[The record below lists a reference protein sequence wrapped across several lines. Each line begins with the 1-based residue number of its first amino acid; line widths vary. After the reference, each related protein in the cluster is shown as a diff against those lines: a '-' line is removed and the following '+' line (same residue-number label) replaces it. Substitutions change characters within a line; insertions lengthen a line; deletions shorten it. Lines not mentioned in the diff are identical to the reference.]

1 MPLIK
6 EFAQKYLE
14 ETAEIT
20 RQLDLEVIEKMAEI
34 LSEIKK
40 KKGRLFFLGVGG
52 GAGTGSHAANDF
64 NKIAGISTVNLTD
77 NFSLLTALVN
87 DEGWESVFHR
97 QAKMHRI
104 GVSDGLFI
112 YSVGG
117 GGLKT
122 SPNIG
127 PAINYAK
134 RMGARV
140 LGVVGKDTG
149 ETAKKAD
156 ACLVVP
162 KLAEERITPHVEDF
176 QLLIDHL
183 LSNFLNTIK
192 FEKAVF
198 LDRDGVINRLI
209 LERGPRESPVHPDE
223 FELLPGTLEGLT
235 ILKNEGYFLAV
246 VSNQPNIAK
255 GKTTLENHLAIEEK
269 MDKLLGKEAAV
280 DVYYYCPHHPDP
292 EQVVIRELLLDCEC
306 RKPKPGL
313 LAQAINE
320 WSIDPSSSWMMGD
333 SETDIEAG
341 RLASIPEE
349 QLIHIGNHVSGLKEA
364 AELVLKKRVNTY

>member
-1 MPLIK
+1 MSLIK
-6 EFAQKYLE
+6 DFAQKYLE

-20 RQLDLEVIEKMAEI
+20 RQLDLVALERMFEI
-34 LSEIKK
+34 LSEVKK
-40 KKGRLFFLGVGG
+40 KKGRIFFLGVGG

-77 NFSLLTALVN
+77 NFSLLTALAN
-87 DEGWESVFHR
+87 DEGWESIFHR
-97 QAKMHRI
+97 QVKMHRL
-104 GVSDGLFI
+104 GPNDCLFI

-122 SPNIG
+122 SSNIG

-156 ACLVVP
+156 AYLMIP
-162 KLAEERITPHVEDF
+162 KIAEERITPHVEDF
-176 QLLIDHL
+176 QLLVDHL
-183 LSNFLNTIK
+183 LSNFLNTVK

-223 FELLPGTLEGLT
+223 FELLPGALEALRL
-235 ILKNEGYFLAV
+235 LKNEGYFLAV

-269 MDKLLGKEAAV
+269 MDKLLGREAAI
-280 DVYYYCPHHPDP
+280 DAYYYCLHHPDS
-292 EQVVIRELLLDCEC
+292 EQVVVGELLLDCEC

-313 LAQAINE
+313 LTQAINE
-320 WSIDPSSSWMMGD
+320 WSLDPSSSWMVGD

-341 RLASIPEE
+341 RLASVPEE
-349 QLIHIGNHVSGLKEA
+349 QLIHIGNHVQGLKEA